1 MKTNL
6 NIANSLSAEEN
17 SYYVSEIEPEYYCFT
32 KTGKLKYID
41 FYDTHKSRVLNH
53 LHLNDF
59 TLNKV
64 TGFKSMTKT
73 FATLPEDYGI
83 SKYVE
88 IEENGDVY
96 VLIHKYV
103 VKEGATE
110 EMLQKEINHAW
121 ENNRSWS
128 AEHFMIRVD

>member
-6 NIANSLSAEEN
+6 NIASRLAEEN

-41 FYDTHKSRVLNH
+41 FYDTHKRNVLDH

-73 FATLPEDYGI
+73 FATLPEGYGI

-103 VKEGATE
+103 VKEGAE
-110 EMLQKEINHAW
+110 EMFKKEMNHAW
-121 ENNRSWS
+121 KNNAGFS